1 MPKDSEQP
9 SNEEEKQTDSGE
21 KGNSTNKTDASE
33 ELVQKRMRRNTP
45 SPHRVTPQCKCKVHQ
60 WTDYS

>member
-9 SNEEEKQTDSGE
+9 PNEEDKQADSGE
-21 KGNSTNKTDASE
+21 QGDMTDKTDASE

-45 SPHRVTPQCKCKVHQ
+45 SPHRLTPQCKCTV
-60 WTDYS
+60 